1 MLISL
6 WSWNCQDPVGLI
18 QKGLQMKQTEIL
30 KVLKAELGTDQVDEI
45 NKKLKAKGFST
56 KFRITGP
63 TVVHFGFTGLIKALT
78 PEGVKVFN
86 VNKVTLIRYDD
97 IETFAK
103 AKPRERLEI
112 PEKVKPPVQPK
123 KPSKKVI
130 EDDEEDYDNDDDFDP
145 LADEEDD
152 VIETDDFKPSIT
164 ALKKKKEF
172 KKKVSN
178 PGTGSLY
185 IPKKK

>member
-1 MLISL
+1 
-6 WSWNCQDPVGLI
+6 
-18 QKGLQMKQTEIL
+18 MKQNEIL
-30 KVLKAELGTDQVDEI
+30 KVFKAELGTDQVDEI
-45 NKKLKAKGFST
+45 NKKLNAKDFNT

-63 TVVHFGFTGLIKALT
+63 SVVHFGFTGLIKALT
-78 PEGVKVFN
+78 VEGVKVFN
-86 VNKVTLIRYDD
+86 VNKVTLIRYED

-103 AKPRERLEI
+103 AKPREREAI
-112 PEKVKPPVQPK
+112 PEKVKPIVSPK
-123 KPSKKVI
+123 KPSKKVV
-130 EDDEEDYDNDDDFDP
+130 EEDEEDYDNDDDFDP

-164 ALKKKKEF
+164 ALKKKKKDF

-178 PGTGSLY
+178 PGSGSLY

>member
-1 MLISL
+1 
-6 WSWNCQDPVGLI
+6 
-18 QKGLQMKQTEIL
+18 MKQTEIL
-30 KVLKAELGTDQVDEI
+30 KTLKAELGTDQVLEI
-45 NKKLKAKGFST
+45 NKKLKAKDFNT

-103 AKPRERLEI
+103 AKPRDRVAI
-112 PEKVKPPVQPK
+112 PETVKPAVQTK
-123 KPSKKVI
+123 KPSKKAVE

-152 VIETDDFKPSIT
+152 IIETDDFKPSIT
-164 ALKKKKEF
+164 SLKKKKDF

-178 PGTGSLY
+178 PGSGSLY
-185 IPKKK
+185 IPKKTSK